1 MKKITKEL
9 INKSITDL
17 VQEAATIRK
26 DIAKKMIER
35 KVKSEKNTNTIK
47 TLKKRLAATLTIVRQ
62 KELTEKAK

>member
-47 TLKKRLAATLTIVRQ
+47 TLKKRLAAALTIVRQ